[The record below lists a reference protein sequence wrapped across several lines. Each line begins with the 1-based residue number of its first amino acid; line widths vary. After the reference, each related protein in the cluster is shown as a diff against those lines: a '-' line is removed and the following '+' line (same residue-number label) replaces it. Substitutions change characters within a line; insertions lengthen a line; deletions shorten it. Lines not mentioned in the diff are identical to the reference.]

1 MSILVAFI
9 RCTRVAWEITTPAH
23 FSTDENGGGHS
34 NQNLRTFS
42 DETPVILERLSI
54 ACYSMV
60 SYLSQHWLIDNG
72 LARNWQAILRA
83 CENPVLRSIFAYISQ
98 KELTHYDDVI
108 MAWWRLKSPASRF
121 FIQQFIRAQIKENIT
136 KFRVAGLCAR
146 NSPGTGEFL
155 AQMASNAEN
164 VSIWWRHHGG
174 AATSSVTVS
183 RVSYRRMVYKI

>member
-9 RCTRVAWEITTPAH
+9 RCTRVAWQITTPAH

-72 LARNWQAILRA
+72 LTRNWRQVILWA
-83 CENPVLRSIFAYISQ
+83 NANPVLRSIFAYISQ

-108 MAWWRLKSPASRF
+108 MGVMAS
-121 FIQQFIRAQIKENIT
+121 QITSLTILYSTVYSGADQRKHY
-136 KFRVAGLCAR
+136 KVPRRWPLCAEF
-146 NSPGTGEFL
+146 TGDRWIPRTNG
-155 AQMASNAEN
+155 Q
-164 VSIWWRHHGG
+164 
-174 AATSSVTVS
+174 
-183 RVSYRRMVYKI
+183 